1 MLIHSKGALCGG
13 GDGRPSSP
21 AGPGR
26 SQLSCQRSG
35 RPTSPPLKAEPRVAA
50 EPRGRGAGGAAAT
63 PGLWRGQSIDQA
75 GRDREGRGPPPA
87 TTDRI
92 DRTRL
97 GGLRHGVWAPTHE
110 APDIQVFF
118 ENRGRKSTVV
128 LKLKKR
134 DKPEARR
141 PGGGRGPRQER
152 GSSGTRTPVLHSVS
166 HPRTGG
172 GGRSESPRAWWVTR
186 RLTRTLGW
194 VQGLWR
200 PRS

>member
-1 MLIHSKGALCGG
+1 MR
-13 GDGRPSSP
+13 GRGRETQQSRGTRPLTAQLP
-21 AGPGR
+21 AQWPP
-26 SQLSCQRSG
+26 
-35 RPTSPPLKAEPRVAA
+35 PTSPPLKAEPRGGRGAA
-50 EPRGRGAGGAAAT
+50 GARCGWGGCHPGSLERPVHRPGGRGRGG
-63 PGLWRGQSIDQA
+63 
-75 GRDREGRGPPPA
+75 GRGPPPA

-141 PGGGRGPRQER
+141 PGGGRGPRQEH

-194 VQGLWR
+194 VQGPWR

>member
-1 MLIHSKGALCGG
+1 MR
-13 GDGRPSSP
+13 GRGRETQQSRGTRPLTAQLP
-21 AGPGR
+21 AQWPP
-26 SQLSCQRSG
+26 
-35 RPTSPPLKAEPRVAA
+35 PTSPPLKAEPRG
-50 EPRGRGAGGAAAT
+50 GRGAAGPRCRWGGCH

-92 DRTRL
+92 DRRL

-172 GGRSESPRAWWVTR
+172 GRGQSLPEPGGSRDV
-186 RLTRTLGW
+186 
-194 VQGLWR
+194 
-200 PRS
+200 

>member
-1 MLIHSKGALCGG
+1 MR
-13 GDGRPSSP
+13 GRGRETQQSRGTRPLP
-21 AGPGR
+21 A
-26 SQLSCQRSG
+26 QLPAQWP
-35 RPTSPPLKAEPRVAA
+35 RPTSPPLKAEPRGSRGVAA

-172 GGRSESPRAWWVTR
+172 GGQSLPEPGGSRDV
-186 RLTRTLGW
+186 
-194 VQGLWR
+194 
-200 PRS
+200 